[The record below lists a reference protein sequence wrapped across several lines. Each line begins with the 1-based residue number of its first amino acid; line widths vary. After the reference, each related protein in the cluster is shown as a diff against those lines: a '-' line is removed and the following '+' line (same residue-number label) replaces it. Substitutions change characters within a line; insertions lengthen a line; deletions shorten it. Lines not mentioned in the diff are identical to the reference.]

1 MGVNF
6 LFIENTLS
14 LIFVFSQIYLHFSRF
29 APFIVIIIILYLAE
43 VDDYDKAML
52 NYIFKR
58 VKFSCITS

>member
-1 MGVNF
+1 MAVIF

-29 APFIVIIIILYLAE
+29 AFIFFIVIIIILYLAE

-52 NYIFKR
+52 N
-58 VKFSCITS
+58 

>member
-29 APFIVIIIILYLAE
+29 TSFIVIIITLYLAE
-43 VDDYDKAML
+43 LDDYDKAML
-52 NYIFKR
+52 N
-58 VKFSCITS
+58 